1 MVNAPVYLDGA
12 LILAL
17 TREGLITAYDIE
29 NDTWQLWLS
38 TIEQG
43 D

>member
-1 MVNAPVYLDGA
+1 MVNAPVYLDTA
-12 LILAL
+12 LIPAL
-17 TREGLITAYDIE
+17 IREALITAYDIE